1 MSAPIGPNLIEA
13 PKASPLRVTA
23 LLLGAG
29 VCLGLA
35 VPLGKASIAQ
45 GVSALSFVLW
55 PSLIAG
61 GLLAVAA
68 ALRHGAPKPLGHL
81 VRFGL
86 IAGLLGYAV
95 PNTLVAWL
103 AAQAGASFSGL
114 AYTLPPVFT
123 LLYLLALRVQ
133 QASLARLAA
142 VALGLAGAGWLALA
156 RWQGG
161 EISALAALLIIAI
174 PAVIGLGNTY
184 RALFLPH
191 GVPAEWLG
199 AAVTLGGCALLL
211 PVWAWTEG
219 AARWPSAQV
228 LPFLLAQVVA
238 ASLGSALFFALQRA
252 AEPVTM
258 SFVGYVMALT
268 AVVVG
273 VAAMNEPLAWQLLP
287 ASALIAAAFALI
299 LRPPV
304 GPAASR

>member
-1 MSAPIGPNLIEA
+1 MSAQTGPSVIQTA
-13 PKASPLRVTA
+13 RASPGRVTA

-29 VCLGLA
+29 ASLGLA
-35 VPLGKASIAQ
+35 MPLGKASIAA

-55 PSLIAG
+55 PSLVAG

-68 ALRHGAPKPLGHL
+68 AWRHGPPGQWGNL

-86 IAGLLGYAV
+86 IAGLFGYAI

-103 AAQAGASFSGL
+103 SAQAGASFSGL

-133 QASLARLAA
+133 RPSLARVGA
-142 VALGLAGAGWLALA
+142 VALGLVGAAWLAMA

-161 EISALAALLIIAI
+161 EVSALAALLIVAI

-184 RALFLPH
+184 RALFLPP

-211 PVWAWTEG
+211 PVWAWREG
-219 AARWPSAQV
+219 AALSFSAQSA
-228 LPFLLAQVVA
+228 PFLLAQIVA
-238 ASLGSALFFALQRA
+238 ASLGSALFFALQRV

-273 VAAMNEPLAWQLLP
+273 IGAMNEPLPWELLP

-299 LRPPV
+299 LRSPAQPV
-304 GPAASR
+304 SKQ

>member
-1 MSAPIGPNLIEA
+1 VW
-13 PKASPLRVTA
+13 RVTA

-35 VPLGKASIAQ
+35 VPLGKAAIAH
-45 GVSALSFVLW
+45 GVTALSFVLW
-55 PSLIAG
+55 PSLVAG
-61 GLLAVAA
+61 GLLGAA
-68 ALRHGAPKPLGHL
+68 AAWRHGRPARPGQLA
-81 VRFGL
+81 VFGL
-86 IAGLLGYAV
+86 IAGFFGYAV

-133 QASLARLAA
+133 RASLPRITA
-142 VALGLAGAGWLALA
+142 VAIGLIGAGWLALA

-161 EISALAALLIIAI
+161 QVSLVAALLIVAI

-184 RALFLPH
+184 RALWLPH

-211 PVWAWTEG
+211 PVWVWREG
-219 AARWPSAQV
+219 AQISLSQGAAP
-228 LPFLLAQVVA
+228 LLLAQVVA

-258 SFVGYVMALT
+258 SFVGYVLALT
-268 AVVVG
+268 AVSVG
-273 VAAMNEPLAWQLLP
+273 IAVMNEPLPWEFLP
-287 ASALIAAAFALI
+287 ASVLIASAFALI
-299 LRPPV
+299 VRSPPQPATRP
-304 GPAASR
+304 

>member
-1 MSAPIGPNLIEA
+1 VWRL
-13 PKASPLRVTA
+13 TA

-35 VPLGKASIAQ
+35 VPLGKASIAR
-45 GVSALSFVLW
+45 GVTALSFVLW
-55 PSLIAG
+55 PSLVAG
-61 GLLAVAA
+61 GLLAAA
-68 ALRHGAPKPLGHL
+68 AAWRHGRPQRLGQL
-81 VRFGL
+81 AVFGL
-86 IAGLLGYAV
+86 IAGFFGYAV

-133 QASLARLAA
+133 RASLPRLAA
-142 VALGLAGAGWLALA
+142 VAVGLMGAGWLALA

-161 EISALAALLIIAI
+161 EVSLFAALLIVAI
-174 PAVIGLGNTY
+174 PAVIGVGNTY
-184 RALFLPH
+184 RALWLPQ
-191 GVPAEWLG
+191 GTPAEWLG
-199 AAVTLGGCALLL
+199 AAVTLAGCALLL
-211 PVWAWTEG
+211 PVWIWREG
-219 AARWPSAQV
+219 AQISLGHGAAP
-228 LPFLLAQVVA
+228 LLLAQVVA

-273 VAAMNEPLAWQLLP
+273 IAVMNEPLPWELMP

-299 LRPPV
+299 VRSPPQ
-304 GPAASR
+304 PAANP

>member
-1 MSAPIGPNLIEA
+1 VFGGQSVIPTQHT
-13 PKASPLRVTA
+13 SVWRVTA

-35 VPLGKASIAQ
+35 VPLGKASIAC
-45 GVSALSFVLW
+45 GVTPLSFVLW
-55 PSLIAG
+55 PSLVAG
-61 GLLAVAA
+61 GLLAAA
-68 ALRHGAPKPLGHL
+68 AVWRHGRPQRLGQL
-81 VRFGL
+81 AVFGL
-86 IAGLLGYAV
+86 IAGFFGYAV

-114 AYTLPPVFT
+114 AFTLPPVFT

-133 QASLARLAA
+133 RASVPRLAA
-142 VALGLAGAGWLALA
+142 VAVGLMGAGWLALA

-161 EISALAALLIIAI
+161 EVSLLAALLIVAI

-184 RALFLPH
+184 RALWLPQ
-191 GVPAEWLG
+191 GIPAEWLG

-211 PVWAWTEG
+211 PVWIWREG
-219 AARWPSAQV
+219 AQISLGQGAAP
-228 LPFLLAQVVA
+228 LLLAQVVA

-273 VAAMNEPLAWQLLP
+273 IAVMNEPLPWELMP

-299 LRPPV
+299 VRSPPQ
-304 GPAASR
+304 PAAKP